1 MTRALLKYHTHT
13 HKTFPSVSAFR
24 FFAPF
29 LCNHPP
35 RMNRSRV
42 TIRRA
47 RVAIVARARLGDSLV
62 DSRRRSR
69 SSSRARRSPASSS
82 PKILAAMSRTAG
94 TTNARDGRVVEGLRC
109 VVCRAVGPSS
119 FAASDSGFYVC
130 VRCGTQTQSQVED
143 AAEMGLEE
151 AEGGDVFGGGGGPTA
166 RGLRRRVGGSRR
178 EGRVKEVRLGKR
190 ARTAMRDGRRAVEA
204 YASAFQAVLEAQ
216 CARLVGRGV
225 VSRREDGAGE
235 GESGRAFG
243 VGLEVTVREVW
254 ARYARESGV
263 LDVAEDRD
271 GDGGGDAGEEKTSTE
286 KTSLAREMT
295 KRLPMVMSLGIVY
308 VACAR
313 RREAVLPVDLS
324 RMAAE
329 GTLPYLN
336 AYEIIKEKCGRDV
349 VELLPRDDIFQPH
362 DWQRRLPTPER
373 IVAAAAYAAGK
384 IRAQLPPINASALL
398 TRFVG
403 EFNLDARVVDVA
415 RRVLSLYLSPALRY
429 GSKHDV
435 GTPESTLF
443 AYLVVTLK
451 FLYGLDGRR
460 TTTKRRLSARVANGK
475 RSKKTSDIID
485 EPTIEAVSPSAW
497 RAWARGV
504 VALGAPAR
512 VWSEESVLALD
523 DDEKD
528 ERVRFA
534 HYELFSGRNMP
545 FPFDRIEEKLL
556 KIVPHA
562 RLHGTTEARRPP
574 GPPRPGLSRED
585 PYFAFAQ
592 SKLALARSFERRARA
607 HVALGVFEARAI
619 ARERNESYD
628 RFGALRNDLERE
640 TMSNVGGEALRA
652 ASSAGA
658 VDFVRRVVV
667 EYAHKSEKEML
678 EVLGGEK
685 QVHIVKLDALLR
697 RIFAATVLKSTKSLD
712 FTLEAAEKM
721 KRQKTSIRRAVER
734 EDEDLASKF
743 TPQDLNAAI
752 SRAVVEISK
761 EQEHLDVVTHV
772 VAAWSG
778 YDASAAELA
787 DVVESIPRP
796 RLAATYLPAT
806 CDRDYRKVSPEY
818 AEIVDALAKFAWIS
832 PEALHASV
840 MELEFVLF
848 RVEEFIKRETG
859 DRWHH
864 SRTSN

>member
-1 MTRALLKYHTHT
+1 M
-13 HKTFPSVSAFR
+13 
-24 FFAPF
+24 
-29 LCNHPP
+29 
-35 RMNRSRV
+35 
-42 TIRRA
+42 
-47 RVAIVARARLGDSLV
+47 
-62 DSRRRSR
+62 
-69 SSSRARRSPASSS
+69 
-82 PKILAAMSRTAG
+82 
-94 TTNARDGRVVEGLRC
+94 
-109 VVCRAVGPSS
+109 
-119 FAASDSGFYVC
+119 
-130 VRCGTQTQSQVED
+130 
-143 AAEMGLEE
+143 
-151 AEGGDVFGGGGGPTA
+151 
-166 RGLRRRVGGSRR
+166 
-178 EGRVKEVRLGKR
+178 
-190 ARTAMRDGRRAVEA
+190 
-204 YASAFQAVLEAQ
+204 
-216 CARLVGRGV
+216 
-225 VSRREDGAGE
+225 
-235 GESGRAFG
+235 
-243 VGLEVTVREVW
+243 
-254 ARYARESGV
+254 
-263 LDVAEDRD
+263 
-271 GDGGGDAGEEKTSTE
+271 
-286 KTSLAREMT
+286 
-295 KRLPMVMSLGIVY
+295 
-308 VACAR
+308 
-313 RREAVLPVDLS
+313 
-324 RMAAE
+324 
-329 GTLPYLN
+329 
-336 AYEIIKEKCGRDV
+336 
-349 VELLPRDDIFQPH
+349 
-362 DWQRRLPTPER
+362 
-373 IVAAAAYAAGK
+373 
-384 IRAQLPPINASALL
+384 
-398 TRFVG
+398 
-403 EFNLDARVVDVA
+403 
-415 RRVLSLYLSPALRY
+415 
-429 GSKHDV
+429 
-435 GTPESTLF
+435 
-443 AYLVVTLK
+443 
-451 FLYGLDGRR
+451 
-460 TTTKRRLSARVANGK
+460 
-475 RSKKTSDIID
+475 
-485 EPTIEAVSPSAW
+485 
-497 RAWARGV
+497 
-504 VALGAPAR
+504 
-512 VWSEESVLALD
+512 ALD

-592 SKLALARSFERRARA
+592 SKLALARAFERRARA
-607 HVALGVFEARAI
+607 HVALGVLEARAI

-667 EYAHKSEKEML
+667 EYTHKSEKEML

-761 EQEHLDVVTHV
+761 EKEHLDVVTRV
-772 VAAWSG
+772 VEAWSG

-787 DVVESIPRP
+787 DIVESIPRP

>member
-1 MTRALLKYHTHT
+1 M
-13 HKTFPSVSAFR
+13 
-24 FFAPF
+24 
-29 LCNHPP
+29 
-35 RMNRSRV
+35 
-42 TIRRA
+42 
-47 RVAIVARARLGDSLV
+47 
-62 DSRRRSR
+62 
-69 SSSRARRSPASSS
+69 
-82 PKILAAMSRTAG
+82 MSQTTG
-94 TTNARDGRVVEGLRC
+94 TTTTMNPRDQRVVDRLRC
-109 VVCRAVGPSS
+109 VVCRAQGPAS
-119 FAASDSGFYVC
+119 FAASDAGFYVC

-143 AAEMGLEE
+143 AAEMGLED
-151 AEGGDVFGGGGGPTA
+151 AEGGEMFGGGGVGLGA
-166 RGLRRRVGGSRR
+166 RGLRRRVGGARR
-178 EGRVKEVRLGKR
+178 ERRVKEVRLGKR
-190 ARTAMRDGRRAVEA
+190 ARAAMRDRRRAVEA

-216 CARLVGRGV
+216 CARLVERGV
-225 VSRREDGAGE
+225 CSRREEDDGEATTTR
-235 GESGRAFG
+235 RAFG
-243 VGLEVTVREVW
+243 VGLEATVREVW

-263 LDVAEDRD
+263 LDAAEEAAEGDD
-271 GDGGGDAGEEKTSTE
+271 DDGGGEERAAAE

-336 AYEIIKEKCGRDV
+336 AYEIIKEKCGPDV

-403 EFNLDARVVDVA
+403 EFNLDARALDVA
-415 RRVLSLYLSPALRY
+415 RRVLSLHLSPALRY

-451 FLYGLDGRR
+451 FLYGLDGRT
-460 TTTKRRLSARVANGK
+460 TTTKRRVSARVANGK

-485 EPTIEAVSPSAW
+485 EPTIEAVSPNAW

-512 VWSEESVLALD
+512 VWSEEAVLALD
-523 DDEKD
+523 EDEKD
-528 ERVRFA
+528 ARVRFA

-556 KIVPHA
+556 KIVPYA

-574 GPPRPGLSRED
+574 RPPRPGLSRED

-592 SKLALARSFERRARA
+592 SKLALARAFERRARA
-607 HVALGVFEARAI
+607 RIALGVFEARAI

-628 RFGALRNDLERE
+628 RFGALRNDIERE
-640 TMSNVGGEALRA
+640 TMSTVGGEALRA

-667 EYAHKSEKEML
+667 EYAHKSEEEML
-678 EVLGGEK
+678 EVLGGEE
-685 QVHIVKLDALLR
+685 QVRVVKLDALLR

-734 EDEDLASKF
+734 EDEALASTF
-743 TPQDLNAAI
+743 TNQALNAAI
-752 SRAVVEISK
+752 SRAIVEISK
-761 EQEHLDVVTHV
+761 EQEHLDIVARVVP
-772 VAAWSG
+772 AWSG

-818 AEIVDALAKFAWIS
+818 GEIVDALAKFAWIS

-848 RVEEFIKRETG
+848 RVEEFVKRETG

>member
-1 MTRALLKYHTHT
+1 M
-13 HKTFPSVSAFR
+13 
-24 FFAPF
+24 
-29 LCNHPP
+29 
-35 RMNRSRV
+35 
-42 TIRRA
+42 
-47 RVAIVARARLGDSLV
+47 
-62 DSRRRSR
+62 
-69 SSSRARRSPASSS
+69 
-82 PKILAAMSRTAG
+82 
-94 TTNARDGRVVEGLRC
+94 
-109 VVCRAVGPSS
+109 
-119 FAASDSGFYVC
+119 C

-263 LDVAEDRD
+263 LDVAEDAGD
-271 GDGGGDAGEEKTSTE
+271 GDRGGDAGEE

-403 EFNLDARVVDVA
+403 EFNLDARAVDVA

-451 FLYGLDGRR
+451 FLYGLDGRT

-512 VWSEESVLALD
+512 VWSEESVLARD

-592 SKLALARSFERRARA
+592 SKLALARAFERRRTRVRTFDDFTVAFVSNEARDSSLA
-607 HVALGVFEARAI
+607 DGRRRDVDEERRRDAAFARAI
-619 ARERNESYD
+619 SDETRVGVDAGER
-628 RFGALRNDLERE
+628 ALRPEMYERL
-640 TMSNVGGEALRA
+640 VGTC
-652 ASSAGA
+652 
-658 VDFVRRVVV
+658 
-667 EYAHKSEKEML
+667 
-678 EVLGGEK
+678 
-685 QVHIVKLDALLR
+685 LR
-697 RIFAATVLKSTKSLD
+697 RRGSRACARDANAA
-712 FTLEAAEKM
+712 
-721 KRQKTSIRRAVER
+721 RRAR
-734 EDEDLASKF
+734 SRYNSSISIDASK
-743 TPQDLNAAI
+743 
-752 SRAVVEISK
+752 
-761 EQEHLDVVTHV
+761 
-772 VAAWSG
+772 
-778 YDASAAELA
+778 
-787 DVVESIPRP
+787 
-796 RLAATYLPAT
+796 
-806 CDRDYRKVSPEY
+806 
-818 AEIVDALAKFAWIS
+818 
-832 PEALHASV
+832 
-840 MELEFVLF
+840 
-848 RVEEFIKRETG
+848 
-859 DRWHH
+859 
-864 SRTSN
+864 

>member
-1 MTRALLKYHTHT
+1 
-13 HKTFPSVSAFR
+13 
-24 FFAPF
+24 
-29 LCNHPP
+29 
-35 RMNRSRV
+35 MNRSRV

-47 RVAIVARARLGDSLV
+47 RVAIVARARLGDSV
-62 DSRRRSR
+62 ADSRRRSR
-69 SSSRARRSPASSS
+69 SSSRARRPPESSS
-82 PKILAAMSRTAG
+82 PEILAAMSLTAG

-216 CARLVGRGV
+216 CARLVRRGV
-225 VSRREDGAGE
+225 VSRREDGEGE
-235 GESGRAFG
+235 GESARAFG

-263 LDVAEDRD
+263 LDVAEDAGD
-271 GDGGGDAGEEKTSTE
+271 GDRGGDAGEEKTSTE

-403 EFNLDARVVDVA
+403 EFNLDARAVDVA

-451 FLYGLDGRR
+451 FLYGLDGRT

-485 EPTIEAVSPSAW
+485 EPTIEAVPPSAW
-497 RAWARGV
+497 CAWARGV

-592 SKLALARSFERRARA
+592 SKLALARAFERRARA

-667 EYAHKSEKEML
+667 EYTHKSEKEML

-787 DVVESIPRP
+787 DIVESIPRP